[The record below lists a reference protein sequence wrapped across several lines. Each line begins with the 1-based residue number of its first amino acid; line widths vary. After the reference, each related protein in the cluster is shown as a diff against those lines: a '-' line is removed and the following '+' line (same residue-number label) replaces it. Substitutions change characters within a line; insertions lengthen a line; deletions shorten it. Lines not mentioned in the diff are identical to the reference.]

1 MARPSGRTGGG
12 AALFR
17 SLAKLG
23 RTQQKAAGKVMAGL
37 LSLPAVT
44 APPVRKVA
52 RKPAAPRA
60 RAPVVAP
67 GKWLASQEVVAVPGL
82 PPRRMRYWLY
92 LPHVVPEQAQ
102 IDGLPL
108 VLMLHGCHQ
117 SATEFAE
124 GTRMN
129 LLAEQQGYAVLYPQQ
144 SASVH
149 AQRCWRWF
157 DRATQQGGG
166 DVQPIAA
173 VLARVLERYRIDRR
187 RIYACGISAGAG
199 MAHILA
205 LNFPDLFAAVGL
217 HSGPVFGAGNGALGA
232 LGVMRHGG
240 GTRAEA
246 AVAEVLARRPDFPGM
261 PTLVIQGAGDTV
273 VRSVN
278 QDQLVRQAL
287 LLNGLPAETP
297 PRIKIAPAGRRGGRN
312 GHEVRDYHRGRK
324 LVVRAAHIDVL
335 EHAWSGG
342 DPRLAFNAK
351 AGPDSSRMMLA
362 FFAKQR
368 R

>member
-1 MARPSGRTGGG
+1 MARRSGKTGGG
-12 AALFR
+12 TALLR

-23 RTQQKAAGKVMAGL
+23 RTQRKAAGKVVAGL
-37 LSLPAVT
+37 LALPAVT
-44 APPVRKVA
+44 APPPRKVA
-52 RKPAAPRA
+52 RRPAAA
-60 RAPVVAP
+60 RVRTPAVAP
-67 GKWLASQEVVAVPGL
+67 GKWLAGQEIVAVPGL

-92 LPHVVPEQAQ
+92 LPHTVSAQALAG
-102 IDGLPL
+102 GLPL
-108 VLMLHGCHQ
+108 VVMLHGCHQ

-129 LLAEQQGYAVLYPQQ
+129 LLAEKHGYAVLYPQQ

-166 DVQPIAA
+166 DVQPVAA
-173 VLARVLERYRIDRR
+173 VLARVLERYPIDRR

-205 LNFPDLFAAVGL
+205 LNFPHLFAAVGL
-217 HSGPVFGAGNGALGA
+217 HSGPVFGAGHGAIGA
-232 LGVMRHGG
+232 LGVMRHGA
-240 GTRAEA
+240 GTRADA
-246 AVAEVLARRPDFPGM
+246 AVEEILARRPDFPGM
-261 PTLVIQGAGDTV
+261 PTIVIQGGGDTV
-273 VRSVN
+273 VYPVN
-278 QDQLVRQAL
+278 QQQLIRQAL
-287 LLNGLPAETP
+287 LLNGLPPGTP
-297 PRIKIAPAGRRGGRN
+297 ARIKVEPAGLRGNRN
-312 GHEVRDYHRGRK
+312 GHEVRDYYRGRQ

-342 DPRLAFNAK
+342 DERLAFHAK
-351 AGPDSSRMMLA
+351 AGPDAGRMMLA
-362 FFAKQR
+362 FFGKQR

>member
-1 MARPSGRTGGG
+1 MARRGGRTGGG
-12 AALFR
+12 AALLR

-23 RTQQKAAGKVMAGL
+23 RTQQRAAGKVMAGL
-37 LSLPAVT
+37 LSLPVVT

-52 RKPAAPRA
+52 RKRAAPRA
-60 RAPVVAP
+60 PAVAP

-92 LPHVVPEQAQ
+92 LPHVVPQQAL
-102 IDGLPL
+102 DEGLPL

-117 SATEFAE
+117 SATEFAQ

-129 LLAEQQGYAVLYPQQ
+129 LLAEKQGYAVLYPQQ
-144 SASVH
+144 STSVH

-166 DVQPIAA
+166 DVQPVAA

-232 LGVMRHGG
+232 LGIMRHGG
-240 GTRAEA
+240 GNRADA
-246 AVAEVLARRPDFPGM
+246 AVTEVLARRPDFPGM
-261 PTLVIQGAGDTV
+261 PTIVIQGAGDTV

-287 LLNGLPAETP
+287 LLNGLPADTP
-297 PRIKIAPAGRRGGRN
+297 PRIKIEPAARRGARN
-312 GHEVRDYHRGRK
+312 GHEVRDYHQGRK
-324 LVVRAAHIDVL
+324 LVVRAAHIDLL

-342 DPRLAFNAK
+342 DPRLAFHAK

-362 FFAKQR
+362 FFAKHR

>member
-1 MARPSGRTGGG
+1 MARRSGKSGGG
-12 AALFR
+12 AALLR
-17 SLAKLG
+17 SLVKLG
-23 RTQQKAAGKVMAGL
+23 RTQQKAAGKVVAGL

-44 APPVRKVA
+44 KPPARKVA
-52 RKPAAPRA
+52 RKRAAPPA
-60 RAPVVAP
+60 RAPAVAP
-67 GKWLASQEVVAVPGL
+67 GKWLAGQEVVVVPGL
-82 PPRRMRYWLY
+82 PARRMRYWLY
-92 LPHVVPEQAQ
+92 LPQAVSPEALAA
-102 IDGLPL
+102 GLPL
-108 VLMLHGCHQ
+108 VLMLHGCQQ

-129 LLAEQQGYAVLYPQQ
+129 LLAEKHGYAVLYPQQ
-144 SASVH
+144 SASVQ

-166 DVQPIAA
+166 DVQPVAA

-217 HSGPVFGAGNGALGA
+217 HSGPVFGAGNGAVGG

-246 AVAEVLARRPDFPGM
+246 AVADVLARRPDFPGM
-261 PTLVIQGAGDTV
+261 PTIVIHGAGDAV
-273 VRSVN
+273 VHPVN
-278 QDQLVRQAL
+278 QQQLIRQAL
-287 LLNGLPAETP
+287 LLNGLPADTLA
-297 PRIKIAPAGRRGGRN
+297 RIKVEPAGRRGNRH
-312 GHEVRDYHRGRK
+312 GHEVRDYYRGRQ
-324 LVVRAAHIDVL
+324 LVVRAAHVDVL

-342 DPRLAFNAK
+342 DERLAFNAK
-351 AGPDSSRMMLA
+351 AGPDASRMMLA